1 MRTADVSKFLLA
13 VFERPYDDQYISYF
27 LWLQYVSIKK
37 NYTSPSNKSPEKPNQ
52 KWVQCCMKAPISQ
65 VLLQTSLLIVQFSKT
80 YLKTWKDEFVPFV

>member
-52 KWVQCCMKAPISQ
+52 K
-65 VLLQTSLLIVQFSKT
+65 
-80 YLKTWKDEFVPFV
+80 